1 MKRIVSLL
9 AALLLAAAVFTGCG
23 KETPAEAVPVRLG
36 GLKGPTSMG
45 MVKLLDDAEQKKTEN
60 EYEYTLA
67 VAADE
72 LTPKLLKGELDIAA
86 VPANLASVLYHNS
99 DGAIRVIA
107 VNTLGVV
114 CLVEKGGETV
124 KTVADLKGQTV
135 YATGK
140 GTTPGYALSYLLTQS
155 GLDPEKD
162 VTIEWKSEPTE
173 VVAQMA
179 ALDHAVAMLPQPF
192 VTVAKNQLS
201 DLRVAVDL
209 TEAWDALKNGSRLV
223 TATLIVRSDFA
234 DSHPDEMKTFL
245 KEYAASADYVNEN
258 PREASLLVEK
268 YGIVKAAIAEKAIPK
283 CNIVC
288 LTGNEMKTAVSGYL
302 SVLYGQEPKSV
313 GGKLPDDDFY
323 LLFE

>member
-162 VTIEWKSEPTE
+162 VTVEWKSEPTE

-209 TEAWDALKNGSRLV
+209 TEAWDALDNGSRLV

-234 DSHPDEMKTFL
+234 EEHPDEVKTFL

-258 PREASLLVEK
+258 PKEASLLVEK
-268 YGIVKAAIAEKAIPK
+268 YGIVKAAIAEKAIPE